1 LHYDQQS
8 GAWRPEAFAPKKYVF
23 RRLNADDRNKQ
34 KGKWWGLFEY
44 HPEANWA
51 FFEFGKDNP
60 MPLTTCFEDTNATSW
75 MPFVCK
81 PVVHDGAFD
90 KDTRRFELIH
100 HGGYIGQGFLG
111 AAKQRRP

>member
-1 LHYDQQS
+1 ML
-8 GAWRPEAFAPKKYVF
+8 V
-23 RRLNADDRNKQ
+23 
-34 KGKWWGLFEY
+34 
-44 HPEANWA
+44 
-51 FFEFGKDNP
+51 
-60 MPLTTCFEDTNATSW
+60 TSW

-90 KDTRRFELIH
+90 KDTRRIELIH